1 MSEDR
6 GLSDPRPAS
15 PSDLAPD
22 DQLTYALGSIVRDDS
37 FAEGEAK
44 ALFHALLP
52 AGSTQSV
59 QRDYARVLAD
69 CRSLVRSAALPDFLR
84 AVALEVIEEAA
95 GAHRLRSVLAH
106 DRWIQVRFDTD
117 AEWSSNPVSAPKGPQ
132 PSRRNLEE
140 FADCSRVLRRSLWRL
155 RALWVVIPAWLGK
168 RDELEG
174 VEDHRSWWMALA
186 RGANRM
192 PDGTLATPL
201 VDDPEPPRNQRV
213 LQQWSPCP
221 VPREVAQTGI

>member
-1 MSEDR
+1 V
-6 GLSDPRPAS
+6 GSDNQALNGPSPALL
-15 PSDLAPD
+15 SDLAPD

-52 AGSTQSV
+52 IGSTQLV
-59 QRDYARVLAD
+59 QRDFARVLAD
-69 CRSLVRSAALPDFLR
+69 CRVLARSAPLPEFLR
-84 AVALEVIEEAA
+84 TVALEVIEEAA

-106 DRWIQVRFDTD
+106 DRWIQIRFERD
-117 AEWSSNPVSAPKGPQ
+117 AEWMSNPVSPPKGPQ

-140 FADCSRVLRRSLWRL
+140 FSECSRVLRRSLWRL
-155 RALWVVIPAWLGK
+155 RALWVVVPAWLGK

-174 VEDHRSWWMALA
+174 VEDHRRWWMALA

-192 PDGTLATPL
+192 LDGTLDARL
-201 VDDPEPPRNQRV
+201 VDEPEPSRR
-213 LQQWSPCP
+213 
-221 VPREVAQTGI
+221 